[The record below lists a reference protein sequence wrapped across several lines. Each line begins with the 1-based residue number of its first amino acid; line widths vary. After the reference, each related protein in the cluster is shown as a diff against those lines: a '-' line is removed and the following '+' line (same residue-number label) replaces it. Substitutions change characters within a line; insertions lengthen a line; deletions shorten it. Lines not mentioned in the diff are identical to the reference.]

1 MNTHLI
7 LNRRSFLKTLGT
19 ATLSAPFFTRN
30 LFSAPP
36 SRVLRHASFGGAGM
50 AWADIQ
56 AICCNEFV
64 KLTAVAEVDSKRLEG
79 LKAKFPD
86 VKVYQDWRQLL
97 DKEAKNFDSCNV
109 GTPDHMH
116 GPISMAAMQLGKH
129 VYCQKPLC
137 HDLYEVRQLTLM
149 ARKKKLVT
157 QMGIQCHSQKVYRM
171 AVALVQKGAIGK
183 VKEIHTWSC
192 KKWGDAGEPPSSS
205 EPAPEG
211 FDWNLWL
218 GVCADRPFI
227 GKGYYHPG
235 NWRKRLDFGTGTFG
249 DMGCH
254 IYDPIYEAAA
264 LTAPISVR
272 SEGPAPDKWN
282 WAINA
287 VIRYVFPGTKFTEGK
302 TVNVTWY
309 DGDERPPKDI
319 QALVAEPAKPADAKA
334 DPKKKRK
341 NSGPIPDQ
349 GSIVIGT
356 KGVML
361 VPHIAMPKLFPADQ
375 FKDYPMPEVE
385 GAHHWTQW
393 AEACIGKGKPSANF
407 DYSGPLTEAV
417 ILGSVA
423 VRFPKTT
430 LEWNAAKLKFTNVAE
445 ANQFVR
451 RQYRKGWEVKG
462 L

>member
-56 AICCNEFV
+56 GICCNDFV
-64 KLTAVAEVDSKRLEG
+64 KLTAVAEVDLKRLEG

-205 EPAPEG
+205 EPAPEAILSNSWYIRRTPSRQAVHLPQ
-211 FDWNLWL
+211 DSL
-218 GVCADRPFI
+218 R
-227 GKGYYHPG
+227 
-235 NWRKRLDFGTGTFG
+235 RK
-249 DMGCH
+249 
-254 IYDPIYEAAA
+254 
-264 LTAPISVR
+264 SV
-272 SEGPAPDKWN
+272 K
-282 WAINA
+282 
-287 VIRYVFPGTKFTEGK
+287 
-302 TVNVTWY
+302 
-309 DGDERPPKDI
+309 
-319 QALVAEPAKPADAKA
+319 
-334 DPKKKRK
+334 
-341 NSGPIPDQ
+341 
-349 GSIVIGT
+349 
-356 KGVML
+356 
-361 VPHIAMPKLFPADQ
+361 
-375 FKDYPMPEVE
+375 
-385 GAHHWTQW
+385 
-393 AEACIGKGKPSANF
+393 
-407 DYSGPLTEAV
+407 
-417 ILGSVA
+417 
-423 VRFPKTT
+423 
-430 LEWNAAKLKFTNVAE
+430 
-445 ANQFVR
+445 
-451 RQYRKGWEVKG
+451 
-462 L
+462 